1 MRFGPSSPEPGLPMS
16 TSRSLPFAL
25 LTSLC
30 SLSMGCSDIGT
41 HSLAIAGSEAVAE
54 GGMLT
59 TSDGWDI
66 TFTSFV
72 VVLHDPGLIERTD
85 NDPAYVRELG
95 VTVWDVVP
103 ALEEGEEL
111 SRMIRASR
119 YDGAQF
125 RIAPTSISKY
135 EPMAG
140 NVEQDVVDAAVDDGW
155 SLHVVG
161 TATGAGGD
169 VSFDWTFDTN
179 TFYRCKFEGDE
190 VVELGADGDETT
202 TIEILGEALF
212 RSEADNVDA
221 AEVFQPIADA
231 DANGDGAVT
240 ADELEAA
247 GLLDTVVE
255 LTHEIGGVQGAGA
268 CPEFEEPVEG

>member
-1 MRFGPSSPEPGLPMS
+1 MS
-16 TSRSLPFAL
+16 TPRLLPIAL

-41 HSLAIAGSEAVAE
+41 HMLAIAGSDPVAA
-54 GGMLT
+54 GSLAST
-59 TSDGWDI
+59 DGWTI

-72 VVLHDPGLIERTD
+72 VVLHDPGLIERIN

-103 ALEEGEEL
+103 ALAEGEEL
-111 SRMIRASR
+111 SRKIRATR

-125 RIAPTSISKY
+125 RIAPTSISAY
-135 EPMAG
+135 DPVPG
-140 NVEQDVVDAAVDDGW
+140 NVDQDVVDAAVDDGW
-155 SLHVVG
+155 SVRVVG

-179 TFYRCKFEGDE
+179 TFYRCELEGDE
-190 VVELGADGDETT
+190 VVELGAEAEETT
-202 TIEILGEALF
+202 TIEILGEVLF
-212 RSEADNVDA
+212 RGEADNADA
-221 AEVFQPIADA
+221 AVVFQPIADA
-231 DANGDGAVT
+231 DADGDGAVT
-240 ADELEAA
+240 ADELDAA

-255 LTHEIGGVQGAGA
+255 LTHELGGIQGAGA
-268 CPEFEEPVEG
+268 CPEYEAPEEG

>member
-1 MRFGPSSPEPGLPMS
+1 MS
-16 TSRSLPFAL
+16 TPRSLPFAL
-25 LTSLC
+25 FL
-30 SLSMGCSDIGT
+30 LSTVPMLGGCSDIGT
-41 HSLAIAGSEAVAE
+41 HSLAISGTEAVAA

-66 TFTSFV
+66 TFTSLV

-111 SRMIRASR
+111 SRKIRATR

-125 RIAPTSISKY
+125 RIAPTSISEY

-140 NVEQDVVDAAVDDGW
+140 NVDQEIVDAAVDDGW

-161 TATGAGGD
+161 TATGAAGE

-179 TFYRCKFEGDE
+179 TFYRCKFEDDE

-202 TIEILGEALF
+202 TIEIIGEALF
-212 RSEADNVDA
+212 RGEVDDADA
-221 AEVFQPIADA
+221 AMVFQPIADA
-231 DANGDGAVT
+231 DGNGDGAVT

-247 GLLDTVVE
+247 GLLDTIVE
-255 LTHEIGGVQGAGA
+255 LTHELGRVRGAGS
-268 CPEFEEPVEG
+268 CPEYEAPVEG

>member
-1 MRFGPSSPEPGLPMS
+1 MS
-16 TSRSLPFAL
+16 TPRSLHFRSVAL
-25 LTSLC
+25 LTSLFAVPM
-30 SLSMGCSDIGT
+30 LSGCSDIGT
-41 HSLAIAGSEAVAE
+41 HALAIAGSESVTA
-54 GGMLT
+54 GGMLAAT
-59 TSDGWDI
+59 DGWTI

-103 ALEEGEEL
+103 ALEEGDEL
-111 SRMIRASR
+111 SARIRASR

-125 RIAPTSISKY
+125 RIAPTSATEY
-135 EPMAG
+135 EPEAG
-140 NVEQDVVDAAVDDGW
+140 NVDQDIVDAAVEDGW
-155 SLHVVG
+155 SVHVIG

-169 VSFDWTFDTN
+169 IAFDWTFDTN

-190 VVELGADGDETT
+190 VVDIAADAEETT

-212 RSEADNVDA
+212 RGEADNGDA
-221 AEVFQPIADA
+221 AVVFQPIADA
-231 DANGDGAVT
+231 DVDSDGAVT

-247 GLLDTVVE
+247 GLLDMVVE
-255 LTHEIGGVQGAGA
+255 LTHELGGIRGAGA
-268 CPEFEEPVEG
+268 CPEYEDPVEG